1 MGFNCTSTRLFRA
14 YAGAFILGFIAYFAQ
29 LELYQIFEKAFKP
42 MKQIGLIGGAIL
54 MFGSFYFGDLSNDLF
69 LLTFLFITLYI
80 IILNIKDGNFEALLP
95 TLLDSSI
102 YPTYCILFLKY
113 IT

>member
-1 MGFNCTSTRLFRA
+1 
-14 YAGAFILGFIAYFAQ
+14 
-29 LELYQIFEKAFKP
+29 
-42 MKQIGLIGGAIL
+42 MKQIGLISGAIL

-80 IILNIKDGNFEALLP
+80 ISLDIKNGNFEALP
-95 TLLDSSI
+95 TLFGFI
-102 YPTYCILFLKY
+102 YIPYLLHFILKY